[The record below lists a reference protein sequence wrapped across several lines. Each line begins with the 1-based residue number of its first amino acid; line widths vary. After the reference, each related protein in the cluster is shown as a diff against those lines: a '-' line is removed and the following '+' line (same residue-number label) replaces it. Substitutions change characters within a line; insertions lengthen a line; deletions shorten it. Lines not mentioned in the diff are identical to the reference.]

1 MKITQEEIDNWFTY
15 HPPSGKQAVNY
26 EALRSSARQFA
37 NVINR
42 LVPDC
47 ADKTHSLRV
56 LRDSV
61 MWANAAIAC
70 NPETDTPG
78 VPL

>member
-1 MKITQEEIDNWFTY
+1 MTPGDLENWFMY
-15 HPPSGKQAVNY
+15 HPPSEAQREAY
-26 EALRSSARQFA
+26 EKLRTAAKDFA
-37 NVINR
+37 YEIYV

-47 ADKTHSLRV
+47 ADKTHALRV

-70 NPETDTPG
+70 NSPTDTPG
-78 VPL
+78 VPT